1 LKKKQWII
9 GLIAIV
15 LFVALFVWG
24 NKQHPFDFAEFY
36 RQVQRADWRLIAL
49 GIGCIY
55 FAYIF
60 RSARWAWLMRHNQ
73 RVGAFSLIGTQ
84 VMGFTAVALIGRVA
98 DPVRPF
104 LVSKRTG
111 SPLGI
116 QIAVYVVE
124 RLFDFG
130 AMALIICAVLLAAPT
145 GSTPHPEALRKIG
158 IGFLTGAT
166 GLAVFMTLIRLSG
179 DFIASLLEK
188 AFGLISPKLGHSIGN
203 KIRAFHKGLDTM
215 RSLTDFVVALTAS
228 LVMWVLIT
236 VAYIATLHAFG
247 GSPELAAMNLA
258 SCILLMAISGTAS
271 ALQLPIVG
279 WFSQIIFVE
288 ESLKRI
294 FGVSAEAATA
304 AAALLLVV
312 TFLSI
317 VPVGLI
323 WAQMENI
330 SLRSVAR
337 ESGKAGEELVVDT
350 E

>member
-1 LKKKQWII
+1 MKKKQWII
-9 GLIAIV
+9 GLLALV
-15 LFVALFVWG
+15 AFVALFILG
-24 NKQHPFDFAEFY
+24 NREHPFDFAEFY

-55 FAYIF
+55 VAYVF

-73 RVGAFSLIGTQ
+73 RVGVFSLIGTQ

-130 AMALIICAVLLAAPT
+130 AMALIICAVLLASPA
-145 GSTPHPEALRKIG
+145 SSMPHPEALRKIG

-166 GLAVFMTLIRLSG
+166 GLAIFMVLVRLSG
-179 DFIASLLEK
+179 DLIAGLLEK
-188 AFGLISPKLGHSIGN
+188 VFGLLSPKLGHSVGN

-215 RSLTDFVVALTAS
+215 RSFADFAVALIAS
-228 LVMWVLIT
+228 LLMWTLISI
-236 VAYIATLHAFG
+236 AYIATLHAFSA
-247 GSPELAAMNLA
+247 SPELAAMNLP

-279 WFSQIIFVE
+279 WFSQILFVE
-288 ESLKRI
+288 EALKRI
-294 FGVSAEAATA
+294 FSVSAEAATA
-304 AAALLLVV
+304 SAALLLLV
-312 TFLSI
+312 TFLCI
-317 VPVGLI
+317 IPVGLI
-323 WAQMENI
+323 WAQMAKI
-330 SLRSVAR
+330 DLRSVAS
-337 ESGKAGEELVVDT
+337 ESGRNLEAESE
-350 E
+350 